1 MNGGL
6 DMIEYI
12 INRFGLTR
20 QGAIDMR
27 KATVSSFATYS
38 ANMVPAI
45 LLMIFID
52 GLLTNNLK
60 STGFYITFSVISIML
75 IYVALNIEYE
85 ALYNSTYK
93 ESANLRT
100 ETAKRL
106 SILPLSYFSKN
117 DLSDLAQTIMS
128 DIEAIEH
135 AMSHSIPKI
144 GGFFIFFP
152 IISILMLV
160 GNVKLGLAV
169 ILPTILSIILVIISK
184 KVQIKG
190 NEKYYGTLRE
200 NSEAFQETIE
210 LQQEIKSFNLSED
223 VRKTLYEKMDDSER
237 IHMKSEKSLMYIIG
251 LSRIVSSLSL
261 AVVILVGIS
270 LFSNNEISIL
280 YLLGYLLAAMKIKD
294 IVDAS
299 SELIAEVY
307 YLDPRIKRIKEIR
320 ESEIQKG
327 KEQKIN
333 KFDINLKN
341 VSFSYDKQTN
351 VLDNITFTANQGQV
365 TALVGVSGCGK
376 TSILRLISRLYD
388 YDKGKIEID
397 GIDIKSISTKSL
409 FENIS
414 IVFQEVTL
422 FNTSILENIR
432 IGRKNATDE
441 EVKNA
446 ARLANCEEFINKLD
460 KGYDTFIGENGAE
473 LSGGERQRLS
483 IARAFLKNSPIL
495 ILDEI
500 SSSLDV
506 ENEKKIQESLS
517 KLIKDKTVIII
528 SHRLKAVEN
537 VDKIVVIDKGVV
549 ESQGTHVE
557 LKEKSKVYKNLL
569 KKSNLAE
576 EFVY

>member
-1 MNGGL
+1 
-6 DMIEYI
+6 MIEYL

-27 KATVSSFATYS
+27 KATISSFATYS
-38 ANMVPAI
+38 ANMIPAI

-60 STGFYITFSVISIML
+60 SSGFYITFSLISIIL
-75 IYVALNIEYE
+75 IYIALNIEYE

-152 IISILMLV
+152 IISILMLI

-333 KFDINLKN
+333 KFDIDLKN

>member
-60 STGFYITFSVISIML
+60 SSGFYITFSLISIIL
-75 IYVALNIEYE
+75 IYIALNIEYE

-152 IISILMLV
+152 IISILMLI

-333 KFDINLKN
+333 KFDIDLKN

>member
-6 DMIEYI
+6 DMIEYL

-27 KATVSSFATYS
+27 KATISSFATYS
-38 ANMVPAI
+38 ANMIPAI

-60 STGFYITFSVISIML
+60 SSGFYITFSLISIIL
-75 IYVALNIEYE
+75 IYIALNIEYE

-152 IISILMLV
+152 IISILMLI

-333 KFDINLKN
+333 KFDIDLKN